1 MLFLSRLQTTTYG
14 LVARL
19 SLREVCWQITVPG
32 TNFFHLANEAV
43 REQMD
48 GSNDAILTGRDQDI
62 VGGRNHG
69 VYGIRMAGV
78 LIAKNPATY

>member
-1 MLFLSRLQTTTYG
+1 
-14 LVARL
+14 
-19 SLREVCWQITVPG
+19 
-32 TNFFHLANEAV
+32 
-43 REQMD
+43 MD

-62 VGGRNHG
+62 DGGRNHG